1 MTQANDAAT
10 ARPAQCRRE
19 AGLDALRGLAM
30 IWMAA
35 FHGAFDLNH
44 AGLIARQN
52 FYSDPFWTVQRT
64 VILSLF
70 LFCAGWAL
78 ALRRDRGFDAAFTR
92 RWLQVAGCAVAVSLG
107 SWWMFPRSFIWFGV
121 LHAMALM
128 LPLTMLLTGWL
139 GQRAMLWGGIGLVLV
154 AAPAFLGGFVWFDS
168 RWTGWIGLMTHKPIT
183 EDYVPLLP
191 WLGVLWIGLAFG
203 FALGLFK
210 RQRDSVWQL
219 PRWLVPLAHLGRWPL
234 SFYMLHQPV
243 LIGLIEGM
251 VWLKMGG
258 R

>member
-10 ARPAQCRRE
+10 ARSPARQSRE
-19 AGLDALRGLAM
+19 AGLDALRGFAM

-44 AGLIARQN
+44 AGLMTRQN
-52 FYSDPFWTVQRT
+52 FYADPFWTGQRT

-78 ALRRDRGFDAAFTR
+78 ALRRHRGFDMAFVR
-92 RWLQVAGCAVAVSLG
+92 RWLQVAGCALAVSLG
-107 SWWMFPRSFIWFGV
+107 SYVMFPRSFIWFGV

-128 LPLTMLLTGWL
+128 LPLTMLLMTL
-139 GQRAMLWGGIGLVLV
+139 FGQRALLWGLAGLVV
-154 AAPAFLGGFVWFDS
+154 AAMPAVLGGFAVFDS

-191 WLGVLWIGLAFG
+191 WLGPLWLGLAV
-203 FALGLFK
+203 GLFR
-210 RQRDSVWQL
+210 RQRQGWAWQT
-219 PRWLVPLAHLGRWPL
+219 PRWLALLAGLGRWPL

-243 LIGLIEGM
+243 LIGLIEVA
-251 VWLKMGG
+251 VWLKAGA